1 MSTGRDIAAAA
12 GPIGFAI
19 AQVAYAHRMEMVARL
34 RDLGLH
40 PGQELIVV
48 DLHENPDSSQGE
60 LVARLGVDQST
71 VAKALSRME
80 KAGLVARARSDAD
93 ARIVRTRLT
102 ARGEGLV
109 RDIQSVWAEVD
120 RLAIGSLEQREIDH
134 LLQLLAEVR
143 TAIEGK

>member
-1 MSTGRDIAAAA
+1 MSTGRDIAAAT

-19 AQVAYAHRMEMVARL
+19 AQVAYAHRMELVSRL
-34 RDLGLH
+34 RGLGLH

-48 DLHENPDSSQGE
+48 DLHENPDSSQSE

-71 VAKALSRME
+71 VAKALTRME
-80 KAGLVARARSDAD
+80 RTGMVTRARSDAD

-102 ARGEGLV
+102 VQGEGLV
-109 RDIQSVWAEVD
+109 KEIRSVWADLD
-120 RLAIGSLEQREIDH
+120 RLAIGHLEQSEAAD
-134 LLQLLAEVR
+134 LLDLLIKVR